1 MHSTTLGSSQ
11 PPLYNAT
18 VVDYEQRYLSLLR
31 TIASLQWV
39 RESLPAHTRY
49 YESLKNKLKN
59 EEITKNVLESSV
71 QQSRKTNDSTRFK
84 ELMTTKKGGADIVP
98 YSDLIERLQKS
109 NNRILDL
116 TEQLQQAKLMHDD
129 MLANM
134 EELNGCC
141 SQLRVLF
148 DQVIPEPLFDPAYTI
163 EEHMKSEVL
172 SLESYIPQI
181 EGKLEKCVEA
191 QTRLYEARDSMETAM
206 KSLPGA
212 ASILERQAMINN
224 VGVGRGGV
232 RLGSLNVLLD
242 MSVSST
248 RDAEGFA
255 EKSVHLVKEAVDLY
269 PDMPMIPDSPISQS
283 DSVSE
288 VLTTYRGYRLK
299 IESLLRNFI
308 NPRVKLMQG
317 DFAYAKHSHESK
329 RMEWVEQQLLV
340 LEAVLRA
347 QGGLQD
353 IDIDPDMAAIRM
365 GSNAA
370 AGSASEL
377 GGRVAVDDALDVV
390 ESNTSP
396 ARNGPLPE
404 YHLEQETST
413 ERQTSISAGP
423 SRTAPTIE
431 NGNELPEYS
440 RGSRQVNEWPTATV
454 PAIILNSVAE
464 PDNHHDQP
472 PAYTD

>member
-1 MHSTTLGSSQ
+1 
-11 PPLYNAT
+11 
-18 VVDYEQRYLSLLR
+18 
-31 TIASLQWV
+31 
-39 RESLPAHTRY
+39 
-49 YESLKNKLKN
+49 
-59 EEITKNVLESSV
+59 
-71 QQSRKTNDSTRFK
+71 
-84 ELMTTKKGGADIVP
+84 
-98 YSDLIERLQKS
+98 
-109 NNRILDL
+109 
-116 TEQLQQAKLMHDD
+116 
-129 MLANM
+129 
-134 EELNGCC
+134 
-141 SQLRVLF
+141 
-148 DQVIPEPLFDPAYTI
+148 
-163 EEHMKSEVL
+163 MKSEVL
-172 SLESYIPQI
+172 ALESYIPQI

-191 QTRLYEARDSMETAM
+191 QSRLYEARDSMETAM

-232 RLGSLNVLLD
+232 RLGNLNVLLD

-255 EKSVHLVKEAVDLY
+255 EKSVQSVKDAVELY
-269 PDMPMIPDSPISQS
+269 PDMPMIPDSPISHS
-283 DSVSE
+283 DTVSE

-347 QGGLQD
+347 QSGLQG

-377 GGRVAVDDALDVV
+377 GGRVAVDDALDVA

-404 YHLEQETST
+404 YHLEQETPT
-413 ERQTSISAGP
+413 ERSTSIAAGP
-423 SRTAPTIE
+423 SRTVSTIE
-431 NGNELPEYS
+431 IGNELPEYS
-440 RGSRQVNEWPTATV
+440 RGSRLVNEWPTATV
-454 PAIILNSVAE
+454 PPIILMQNPTTE